1 MEPIQFVTESNFES
15 CEIATIV
22 FDVRG
27 IADIT
32 LVCNL
37 SGALVSVAREGLVH
51 SFYYRII

>member
-1 MEPIQFVTESNFES
+1 MEPIQFAPESNFES